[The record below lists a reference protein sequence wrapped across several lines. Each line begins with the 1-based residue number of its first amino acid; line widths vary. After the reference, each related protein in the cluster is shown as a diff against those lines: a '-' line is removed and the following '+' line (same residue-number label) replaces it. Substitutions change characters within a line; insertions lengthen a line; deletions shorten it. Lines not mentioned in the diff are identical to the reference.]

1 MLPFLHGTYS
11 FLFLISILALI
22 ITLLYSLPKWNS
34 NSSIKKNSPPSPPK
48 LPILGNLHQLAT
60 FTHHKLQSLAQI
72 YGPLMLLHFGNV
84 PILIVSNSK
93 AACEILK
100 THDLVFC
107 NRPHRKMFNIF
118 WYGSRDIASAPYG
131 HYWRQIRS
139 ICVLHLLSAK
149 KVQSF
154 SMVREEESVIM
165 IEKIRKWYSNSLL
178 QPMNLT
184 NLLCET
190 TNDIVCRAT
199 LGKRYSDEGEGKLR
213 EAVAELE
220 VLLGACV
227 LGDFVPWLDW
237 VGRVNG
243 LYGRAKR
250 VAKVFDEF
258 LDEVVEEHVS
268 SWLER
273 SKKGLGDFEHEGEND
288 FVDVLLW
295 IQRTNATGFEIDRT
309 IIKALIMDMFG
320 AGTDTTLA
328 VLEWAMT
335 ELLRHPKVMEKLQQ
349 EVRNVVSQN
358 THITEQDL
366 NKMDYLKAVIKETL
380 RLHPPS
386 PLLIPRES
394 MQDTKIM
401 GYDISAGTQVI
412 VNGYAISTDSC
423 YWDQPLEFQP
433 ERFLKSEIDI
443 KGHDFQLIPFG
454 AGRRGCPGISFA
466 MVVNELVLANLVHQ
480 FDWSLPSGV
489 ERDQSLDMAETTGLT
504 IHRKFHLLAVAS
516 PHI

>member
-1 MLPFLHGTYS
+1 
-11 FLFLISILALI
+11 
-22 ITLLYSLPKWNS
+22 
-34 NSSIKKNSPPSPPK
+34 
-48 LPILGNLHQLAT
+48 
-60 FTHHKLQSLAQI
+60 
-72 YGPLMLLHFGNV
+72 
-84 PILIVSNSK
+84 
-93 AACEILK
+93 
-100 THDLVFC
+100 
-107 NRPHRKMFNIF
+107 
-118 WYGSRDIASAPYG
+118 
-131 HYWRQIRS
+131 
-139 ICVLHLLSAK
+139 
-149 KVQSF
+149 
-154 SMVREEESVIM
+154 
-165 IEKIRKWYSNSLL
+165 
-178 QPMNLT
+178 
-184 NLLCET
+184 
-190 TNDIVCRAT
+190 
-199 LGKRYSDEGEGKLR
+199 
-213 EAVAELE
+213 
-220 VLLGACV
+220 
-227 LGDFVPWLDW
+227 
-237 VGRVNG
+237 
-243 LYGRAKR
+243 
-250 VAKVFDEF
+250 
-258 LDEVVEEHVS
+258 
-268 SWLER
+268 
-273 SKKGLGDFEHEGEND
+273 
-288 FVDVLLW
+288 
-295 IQRTNATGFEIDRT
+295 
-309 IIKALIMDMFG
+309 MFG

-335 ELLRHPKVMEKLQQ
+335 ELLRHPKLMQKLQQ
-349 EVRNVVSQN
+349 EVRNVVSQK

-433 ERFLKSEIDI
+433 ERFLKSEINI

-504 IHRKFHLLAVAS
+504 IHRKCHLLAVAS